1 MEPGSFR
8 RIKMD
13 FRFVE
18 KVLVILHGLPV
29 LDHKVHLLVV
39 KHCVVGHRMCF
50 TARGAF
56 GDWHIWSPNAPHI
69 LEDMSIAF

>member
-1 MEPGSFR
+1 MGIKRKEKFHGSVGIEELELLPGFPEFRMEPGSFR
-8 RIKMD
+8 RIKMG

-39 KHCVVGHRMCF
+39 
-50 TARGAF
+50 
-56 GDWHIWSPNAPHI
+56 
-69 LEDMSIAF
+69 